1 MRSRIIPKEEINFR
15 IIFSV
20 DIVLVSENDQSYG
33 LPGLDDAEKIK
44 CGINQRDCER
54 ERGGETQPI
63 HTHTGYSTDFT
74 RVRLY
79 SLHHFLKLVMRSRH
93 LTA

>member
-63 HTHTGYSTDFT
+63 HTHTQGIPPILPESVSIVSITF
-74 RVRLY
+74 
-79 SLHHFLKLVMRSRH
+79 
-93 LTA
+93 

>member
-63 HTHTGYSTDFT
+63 HTHTHTQGIPPILPESVSIVSITF
-74 RVRLY
+74 
-79 SLHHFLKLVMRSRH
+79 
-93 LTA
+93 